1 MSFFDETIGPEERPS
16 EMRDAQIQLDKPG
29 TEIGENLGLRRR
41 WGRCFVP
48 RRRRLVAIH
57 GVFAP
62 RLGMLRIVVIVWSID
77 RHMWERSTLVELSP
91 RTGVCTAVQPP
102 RDGQTHGRAKVGEG
116 WRYGPTDTLIGHFL
130 FEPLNVFFCWSGIFQ
145 TNDKNPAMF
154 QQVYLPRS
162 ILCFERYVIR
172 HFDYSSIYSSIQD
185 KKLVFDQSD
194 SMTLIR
200 YKFMDRWPR
209 NV

>member
-1 MSFFDETIGPEERPS
+1 
-16 EMRDAQIQLDKPG
+16 
-29 TEIGENLGLRRR
+29 
-41 WGRCFVP
+41 
-48 RRRRLVAIH
+48 
-57 GVFAP
+57 
-62 RLGMLRIVVIVWSID
+62 
-77 RHMWERSTLVELSP
+77 MWERSTLVELSP

-172 HFDYSSIYSSIQD
+172 YFDYSSIYSSIQD
-185 KKLVFDQSD
+185 KKLVFNQSD
-194 SMTLIR
+194 STTLIVQI
-200 YKFMDRWPR
+200 DRSMAKKCLNLNRETSSSHRTGHISTP
-209 NV
+209 NH